1 MRWWFVLRATED
13 ILQNLEDQWE
23 RIKIQMSWKLEP
35 VVYIQC
41 HQGRW
46 GRYLCSDSEFMV
58 FQVMHLWQFNL
69 YRWLFLTMALLPLY
83 KQSLSRRR
91 GKKHLSECSHS
102 CGGRKLTQFQ
112 FTKWNR
118 LTSVYKKHFSK
129 SKIWWTTIR
138 PDIVCIVA
146 TWLSGD
152 ILDSEVS
159 LQGYQVFRLRH
170 GGGVLM

>member
-1 MRWWFVLRATED
+1 MGNSEKYNHSGSLARVPAHKVNVKRKYIIIEKVGRKAVRWWFVLRATED

-83 KQSLSRRR
+83 KQSLSKRR

-112 FTKWNR
+112 FTK
-118 LTSVYKKHFSK
+118 
-129 SKIWWTTIR
+129 
-138 PDIVCIVA
+138 
-146 TWLSGD
+146 
-152 ILDSEVS
+152 
-159 LQGYQVFRLRH
+159 
-170 GGGVLM
+170 